1 MDERA
6 VLAMLQLADS
16 GFPSG
21 AYTLSGGLETLV
33 DEGIVRGAEDIAGC
47 LRSMLLG
54 RSARG
59 DLAALVAAH
68 RAAAGDPPDGEAIV
82 VIDRSLDATKLAAE
96 ERVGARRVGR
106 RIALEAERLS
116 GSAIVH
122 QFSEAIAAA
131 TTPGTAAVATG
142 IAAVAMGIPEHEAA
156 LAAGHASVL
165 AFLTVAVRLGRIG
178 HGDQQRLLREAGET
192 IIHAVDIAQATDART
207 FRPCAPGLDIAMARH
222 ETAPGRLFA
231 S

>member
-1 MDERA
+1 MDGRS

-16 GFPSG
+16 AFPSG
-21 AYTLSGGLETLV
+21 AYTLSNGLETLV
-33 DEGIVRGAEDIAGC
+33 DEGIVRTAEDIAGC
-47 LRSMLLG
+47 LRSLLLG

-68 RAAAGDPPDGEAIV
+68 RAAVGEPTDGEAIV
-82 VIDRSLDATKLAAE
+82 AIDRALDATKLAAE
-96 ERVGARRVGR
+96 ERLGTRRVGR
-106 RIALEAERLS
+106 RIALEAERLT
-116 GSAIVH
+116 GSPMVRR
-122 QFSEAIAAA
+122 FREAVEAAR
-131 TTPGTAAVATG
+131 TPGTAAVATG
-142 IAAVAMGIPEHEAA
+142 LAAVAMGIPEYEAA

-165 AFLTVAVRLGRIG
+165 AFLTVGVRLGRIG

-192 IIHAVDIAQATDART
+192 IIHAVEIAQATDART
-207 FRPCAPGLDIAMARH
+207 FRPFAPGIDIAMARH